1 MPHFINNQAG
11 RPNEGSEERTFTAS
25 TSGICHSVTQFG
37 HLNEVCFHAVL
48 ATSAAKGLRQMSFA
62 GSRFPNE
69 GEVFVGVEGGQRRE
83 VTQLVN
89 VLPSDAAEIEVV
101 KGFRNLQRQSARPQ
115 QEVNGGAVFLCF

>member
-11 RPNEGSEERTFTAS
+11 RPNESCEERTFTAS
-25 TSGICHSVTQFG
+25 TSGIRHSVTQLG

-48 ATSAAKGLRQMSFA
+48 ATGAAKSLRQMSFS

-101 KGFRNLQRQSARPQ
+101 KGFRNLQRQSACTQ
-115 QEVNGGAVFLCF
+115 